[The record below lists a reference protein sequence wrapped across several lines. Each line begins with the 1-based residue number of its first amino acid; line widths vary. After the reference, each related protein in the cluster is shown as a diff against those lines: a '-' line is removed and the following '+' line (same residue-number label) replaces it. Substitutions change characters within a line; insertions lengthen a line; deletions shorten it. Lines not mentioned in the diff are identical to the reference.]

1 MPLPSPKTAHVTF
14 CAATD
19 SGGLLSVNPGCP
31 AEHALSEAVHL
42 LDTLVDDLALACAE
56 GQSRA
61 YQMLTI
67 ADLVRALVTS
77 CAEGLE

>member
-1 MPLPSPKTAHVTF
+1 MSRPTPETAHVTF

-19 SGGLLSVNPGCP
+19 SGGLLSVNPGYP
-31 AEHALSEAVHL
+31 AEHALSEAIHL

-61 YQMLTI
+61 YAMLTI
-67 ADLVRALVTS
+67 ADTARALVTS
-77 CAEGLE
+77 CAEGLK